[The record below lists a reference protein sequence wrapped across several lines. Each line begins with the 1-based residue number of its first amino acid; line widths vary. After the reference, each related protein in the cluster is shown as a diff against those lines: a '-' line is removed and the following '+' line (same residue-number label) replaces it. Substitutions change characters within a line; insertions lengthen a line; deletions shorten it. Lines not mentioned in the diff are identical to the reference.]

1 MNKSRKNILLKGS
14 ILLGVLVVFVFLLYQ
29 SSDTQRVKALN
40 LNSPTSNKFE
50 MVKKWI
56 PDNTDFLVVS
66 DIVRLKNIPSLMN
79 FFEQSLFKGTDTT
92 IEAISELLGKKSI
105 LSMLVMSANFKED
118 GSSFLFNV
126 IAQGDFHKNNFISYI
141 KDELS
146 KKKISLLSEDIVGVK
161 VYYQKDETN
170 DDPFAFALP
179 DGIHLIV
186 GTKKSLNELLNT
198 GRGTLP
204 VTSAN
209 FAFFGYLRSSPVI
222 NKILPPQI
230 AMFEMANFYSDD
242 NAIIHFTVML
252 PDSVQANNLQVF
264 LQGMKAL
271 YILQAEGNKALIE
284 SMDSILVTVNDRQ
297 AFVDAPFEL
306 LLKITA
312 R

>member
-14 ILLGVLVVFVFLLYQ
+14 ILLGVLVVFAFLLYQ